1 MSNVTNFYQM
11 FVSQKLVSLTVDR
24 KSARMIICV
33 WRRYKTMGIRK
44 KKNGEG
50 SITARPD
57 GRYNVSLGSVHT
69 TVKDYKSAVA
79 KLKELKV
86 KSAREEP
93 AIVKKT
99 SVEKYVSDWLENNE
113 RLRLKPKSYER
124 KQDTFENQVKPN
136 IGHIQLCALNADDI
150 QAMVNK
156 VYQERSYST
165 AKKAH
170 DCINKCM
177 KLAVRK
183 RHITYNPCE
192 GVTMPRKPTLSV
204 EDEELI
210 YYSPEQVELVVKEAT
225 RRHSNGT
232 LVYRYGYVILLLL
245 ATGMRVGEALYL
257 KWKHVDF
264 ENRKL
269 VVCGNVV
276 EVKGRT
282 IEQNTPKTS
291 RSNRTIPLNDR
302 AIESLR
308 MLKELSPDSARV
320 ISTKNNEITSSSSI
334 RRVMG
339 SINRQCGITE
349 IKGKVHALRHTFADM
364 LIRGGVDI
372 KAVSELLGHS
382 SVMVTLNIYHHIIEE
397 QRRDAVQKLDDFF

>member
-1 MSNVTNFYQM
+1 
-11 FVSQKLVSLTVDR
+11 
-24 KSARMIICV
+24 
-33 WRRYKTMGIRK
+33 MGIRK

-86 KSAREEP
+86 KAAREEP

-99 SVEKYVSDWLENNE
+99 SVEKYVSDWLENNK
-113 RLRLKPKSYER
+113 RLQLKPNSYER
-124 KQDTFENQVKPN
+124 IQETFKNQVKPN
-136 IGHIQLCALNADDI
+136 IGHIQLCALNADDV

-165 AKKAH
+165 AKKAY
-170 DCINKCM
+170 DCINACM

-183 RHITYNPCE
+183 RHITFNPCE
-192 GVTMPRKPTLSV
+192 GVTLPKKPVRTV
-204 EDEELI
+204 EDEELF
-210 YYSPEQVELVVKEAT
+210 YYKPEQIKLIVQEAT

-245 ATGMRVGEALYL
+245 ATGMRVGEVLYL

-276 EVKGRT
+276 EVKGKSK
-282 IEQNTPKTS
+282 EQNTPKTNK
-291 RSNRTIPLNDR
+291 SNRTIPLNDR
-302 AIESLR
+302 AVESLQA
-308 MLKELSPDSARV
+308 LKALNPNGTRV
-320 ISTKNNEITSSSSI
+320 VATKNNEIVSPSSM

-339 SINRQCGITE
+339 GINRQCGITD
-349 IKGKVHALRHTFADM
+349 IKDKVHALRHTFAVM
-364 LIRGGVDI
+364 LISSGADI
-372 KAVSELLGHS
+372 KAVSELMGHS
-382 SVMVTLNIYHHIIEE
+382 DIKVTLDTYHHVMKE
-397 QRRDAVQKLDDFF
+397 QRQDAVQRLEDFF